1 MKMTFEQKLNQNKQD
16 WLKLVSTMVNSG
28 ACICMNIISY
38 HNKIQKLKEGIDNS
52 KMTDPLAQLKDKM
65 KNKHLKFEL
74 KPVSQTKVKSI
85 MRKMKTSHITVTLL
99 LSIYLRYQDYH
110 RHGNVK
116 RTVYISSGNHA

>member
-1 MKMTFEQKLNQNKQD
+1 MTFEQKLNQNKQD

-74 KPVSQTKVKSI
+74 KPVSHIQTVNI
-85 MRKMKTSHITVTLL
+85 CAKMVTL
-99 LSIYLRYQDYH
+99 
-110 RHGNVK
+110 
-116 RTVYISSGNHA
+116 T